1 MFRRGWREHFLKMTK
16 RKILSQW
23 FVLFLITSVWKAKKQ
38 KRIVFAAA
46 SFGWLASRPLSKK
59 DLSWEV
65 TSGRD
70 TAPHGRNEDFSFF
83 FSFSLSVFLFS
94 LLPSP
99 PPPPFLPLHIDDA
112 DDVGSDELSFAA
124 AWARAKI
131 GIQTS
136 RLLSPGYFFFPCFVF
151 FFPFS
156 ILYFFFWVSGR
167 TVAVPIPLLLHFLH
181 TPSGS
186 SRNNICNMPFDQR
199 ARTPAS
205 SVEIFNEW

>member
-1 MFRRGWREHFLKMTK
+1 MVCSFFNHVSLKGQEAKENCFRCCKL
-16 RKILSQW
+16 
-23 FVLFLITSVWKAKKQ
+23 
-38 KRIVFAAA
+38 
-46 SFGWLASRPLSKK
+46 WLACQQAAFKK
-59 DLSWEV
+59 RSFV
-65 TSGRD
+65 RSNKRTRHR
-70 TAPHGRNEDFSFF
+70 TARTEWGFF
-83 FSFSLSVFLFS
+83 FLFFFLSFCLSFL
-94 LLPSP
+94 SP
-99 PPPPFLPLHIDDA
+99 PISPPPPFLPLHIDDA

-167 TVAVPIPLLLHFLH
+167 TVAVSIPLLLHFLH